1 MAKACSS
8 PSVPKTAWP
17 LIPCD
22 RTLRPAPSDRPGR
35 IQLQGATSHE
45 EGTKT
50 MPKLKIALGF
60 AATFT
65 AGVVLAST
73 AQARDLA
80 VVSWGGAY
88 QDAQKKVYFEPFKK
102 ATGVPMNDESWD
114 GGIGVL
120 RAKVQGGAS
129 TWDVVQVE
137 SDELAVG
144 CEEGLFEKI
153 EYPKIGGEAAYLP
166 PTVNSCGVGAI
177 LYDFVLGYDKDKL
190 KDGPKSWADFFD
202 TKKYPGKRSLRQ
214 GPKTTL

>member
-1 MAKACSS
+1 
-8 PSVPKTAWP
+8 
-17 LIPCD
+17 
-22 RTLRPAPSDRPGR
+22 
-35 IQLQGATSHE
+35 
-45 EGTKT
+45 

-65 AGVVLAST
+65 AGVVLATT

-120 RAKVQGGAS
+120 RAKVQGGAA

-137 SDELAVG
+137 SEELAVG

-153 EYPKIGGEAAYLP
+153 E
-166 PTVNSCGVGAI
+166 
-177 LYDFVLGYDKDKL
+177 
-190 KDGPKSWADFFD
+190 
-202 TKKYPGKRSLRQ
+202 
-214 GPKTTL
+214 